1 MKIKTIFGLTLAAVS
16 LASCSVEEQED
27 SAAKVKE
34 DYTREF
40 VKEFGSFN
48 PNQDWNAMEQK
59 SVTVNT
65 SSPTDVL
72 IYEKQGEEYKLAADY
87 KGVSGSKTITFDG
100 MEGDD
105 TPFIVSLDGNMVPA
119 SNGETVEYNGKQ
131 VAGAKRSSQIPDDTS
146 WITRSSVATQITL
159 NKKDK
164 VFANLVTDGKDHV
177 DGDDGAIVDEL
188 GSYVDVLTAGQG
200 KTFYPMYWNSP
211 NVHEVGL
218 YYYDSNSSDR
228 ILVPMFKDHEAGDIL
243 YCPGKNNTDEFY
255 PNEANQEES
264 THFSNTETKGGKHE
278 WTSGS
283 FENYTFKSY
292 GYTVKPTKSIICGV
306 YVKMENGNVYYSDSK
321 LNGGKNYFANRTVT
335 NGNTYTYLCFD
346 DPSDN
351 GGEGD
356 KDYNDLIFYTPSKL
370 TPVVRKDISCLVAC
384 EDLGGTFDYDFND
397 IVFRVYHVAGNDY
410 LTIVPVA
417 AGGTLKATLLYNGK
431 EVSDEWHSHF
441 GDGHEYT
448 DMINTGRITE
458 NKIYPIRLNGV
469 PTDFSM
475 TEFTAD
481 PNADNGKFSIR
492 VERADG
498 TKVTVT
504 GPSKGEAPQML
515 VLPFD
520 WKWPTELTNI
530 LTTYPDFGEWGAN
543 YTNSDWVKTIKD
555 DTYINMGEDVF
566 TATKL
571 KTVDVTK

>member
-1 MKIKTIFGLTLAAVS
+1 MNKMNLKTIFALSVASVSFAACGVD
-16 LASCSVEEQED
+16 ED
-27 SAAKVKE
+27 AAKSVPVQE
-34 DYTREF
+34 TYTRDF
-40 VKEFGSFN
+40 IKAFGTIN
-48 PNQDWNAMEQK
+48 PNQDWNVVEQK
-59 SVTVNT
+59 SVTINT
-65 SSPTDVL
+65 SSPVDVL
-72 IYEKQGEEYKLAADY
+72 IYEKQGGEYKLAADY
-87 KGVSGSKTITFDG
+87 KAVSGSKTITFDG

-119 SNGETVEYNGKQ
+119 SNGETVEYNGKAASG
-131 VAGAKRSSQIPDDTS
+131 VKRSSQIPDEYKS
-146 WITRSSVATQITL
+146 WISKSSVTTQIKL
-159 NKKDK
+159 NNKDK
-164 VFANLVTDGKDHV
+164 TFKALEEDTIDHIEPAVVDLTD
-177 DGDDGAIVDEL
+177 
-188 GSYVDVLTAGQG
+188 SYVEVLTAGQG
-200 KTFYPMYWNSP
+200 KTYYPMYWNSP

-228 ILVPMFKDHEAGDIL
+228 ILVPMFKDHEGGDIYYTAKDL
-243 YCPGKNNTDEFY
+243 TEFY
-255 PNEANQEES
+255 PNEAGQNES
-264 THFSNTETKGGKHE
+264 TQFTNTNQ
-278 WTSGS
+278 GS
-283 FENYTFKSY
+283 KKKWKADYYEGYTFKSY

-306 YVKMENGNVYYSDSK
+306 YVKMENGNVYYSDSE
-321 LNGGKNYFANRTVT
+321 LNGGKNYFANKTVT

-356 KDYNDLIFYTPSKL
+356 KDYNDLILYTPSKL

-481 PNADNGKFSIR
+481 TNADNGKFSIR

-498 TKVTVT
+498 KKVTVT

-520 WKWPTELTNI
+520 WKWPTELTSI
-530 LTTYPDFGEWGAN
+530 LTTYPNFGEWGAN
-543 YTNSDWVKTIKD
+543 YTNSDWVKTITD
-555 DTYINMGEDVF
+555 GTYIDMGEDVF
-566 TATKL
+566 TATKI